1 MCRYLVHLA
10 LLTLLAS
17 SIPVY
22 PSHAKTGFLR
32 VSFTKAGLVAG
43 AGAGHGVLTFDG
55 RDYPFG
61 VSGLSLGLTIGAST
75 NRLVGRA
82 AYLTRLNDF
91 AGTYTSVG
99 GGVALAGGIGRVQL
113 KNDKGVIITLEG
125 AKAGVE
131 FSANLSSIK
140 ITLE

>member
-1 MCRYLVHLA
+1 
-10 LLTLLAS
+10 
-17 SIPVY
+17 
-22 PSHAKTGFLR
+22 
-32 VSFTKAGLVAG
+32 
-43 AGAGHGVLTFDG
+43 
-55 RDYPFG
+55 
-61 VSGLSLGLTIGAST
+61 
-75 NRLVGRA
+75 
-82 AYLTRLNDF
+82 LNDF

-131 FSANLSSIK
+131 FSANLSSIE